1 MTHLQVQNG
10 TEILDINIISVDN
23 RCVSFVVNDDLSV
36 SMKVP
41 VGMSREMAEKYVRI
55 NEDRIWREYE
65 WRKSEI
71 IRLSRLLWS
80 WKTGVFSIT
89 AGLCCRFSEIWI
101 WSCGSNISLRGRHGF
116 ICGRETGGRTDS
128 YYPDR

>member
-55 NEDRIWREYE
+55 NEDRIWRE
-65 WRKSEI
+65 
-71 IRLSRLLWS
+71 
-80 WKTGVFSIT
+80 
-89 AGLCCRFSEIWI
+89 
-101 WSCGSNISLRGRHGF
+101 
-116 ICGRETGGRTDS
+116 
-128 YYPDR
+128 